1 MEQVGQGMI
10 PPGKYIHKSTGQ
22 TIYVRDS
29 VQDGEKLLIISDKG
43 QMTMKEFGE
52 YIQVEEGE
60 DIYIPSIN
68 DLYGDRKP
76 NQQLL
81 AEINRGIDPAD
92 RIKVGQN
99 NNSGVHTEISNDGST
114 IITTIAT
121 KQEPINK
128 NYELIKKVLDKFPI
142 ERTINFEIV
151 EEEWPFKEFNMLVN
165 VLDVPIKDICDY
177 VIDNFF
183 DKEHLSLALS
193 KYFEEH
199 I

>member
-99 NNSGVHTEISNDGST
+99 NSGVHTEVSNDGST
-114 IITTIAT
+114 VITTIAT

>member
-1 MEQVGQGMI
+1 MI
-10 PPGKYIHKSTGQ
+10 PPGKYVHRFTGNS
-22 TIYVRDS
+22 IYVRDS
-29 VQDGEKLLIISDKG
+29 VQDGESLLVITDQG

-60 DIYIPSIN
+60 ELYIPSIN

-81 AEINRGIDPAD
+81 AEINRGIDPED

-99 NNSGVHTEISNDGST
+99 NSGMHTEVSNDGST
-114 IITTIAT
+114 VITTIAT